1 MKGATAAAAIAVI
14 AMLAAFASP
23 VSTWLGGL
31 SVDLLLAG
39 RAFTGWEA
47 TPPRAPS
54 AVIAVDEETYRRPPF
69 AGTPKAAWPQY
80 LGEVYAGVL
89 DAGALVIGQ
98 DVVLPTS
105 LESLAPGID
114 RPYLAALARYGRGE
128 GRIVL
133 GAARHQ
139 GDVIGP
145 HRSHALVV
153 GGAANI
159 RLLNLITDPDGVAR
173 RAPVSLGETDVAP
186 GFAAELAMRAGWRG
200 QITAPHINFRR
211 NPHTTPVYS
220 LADILAC
227 IRGGDAAFLETAF
240 RDRVVLVGAVL
251 DIEDRKATSA
261 RFMGRVDSD
270 HFAPRCQFEPME
282 ALYADTAARSTIP
295 GVLVHAQIVNDL
307 LLGDSL
313 RAAPAFAT
321 IFAGGLL
328 CFVTALAGI
337 FMRPVLA
344 ITALAAAIGAAVT
357 VSVIALAANVLS
369 PILPLVG
376 ATGVAGA
383 LAYIYRF
390 VIADRDKRMI
400 RQSFGKY
407 LSPAVVDE
415 LVASGKTPEPGGE
428 AREVTIW
435 FSDLAGFTKM
445 SEGMSPED
453 LVSALNEYLS
463 VVTKIITSHRGMVD
477 KYIGDAVVGVFG
489 APLDDPHH
497 AKHALAAA
505 LACQE
510 ALAAFQ
516 AARPDWSATRIGLNT
531 GRAVVGNIG
540 SDIRLDYTVM
550 GDAVNLAARL
560 ESLNKRYG
568 LTLLASETTVKA
580 AGDRTLRPIDR
591 VQVVGRS
598 EPTTVYGLRGALSGD
613 QLATYD
619 AALEA
624 LARGEF
630 SAAASGFQSLATVDV
645 AARSMVRHVAEL
657 AVNEDDPWPGHF
669 ILDKK

>member
-1 MKGATAAAAIAVI
+1 
-14 AMLAAFASP
+14 MLAAFASP

-39 RAFTGWEA
+39 RALTGLEA
-47 TPPRAPS
+47 TPDRSPS
-54 AVIAVDEETYRRPPF
+54 VVIAIDEETYRRPPF
-69 AGTPKAAWPQY
+69 AGTPKAAWSQY
-80 LGEVYAGVL
+80 LGEAYSGVL
-89 DAGALVIGQ
+89 DAGAVVIGQ

-114 RPYLAALARYGRGE
+114 RPYLAALARYGRAG

-145 HRSHALVV
+145 HRSHELVA
-153 GGAANI
+153 GGAQNI

-173 RAPVSLGETDVAP
+173 RAPVRLGETGETP
-186 GFAAELAMRAGWRG
+186 GFAAELATRAGWRG
-200 QITAPHINFRR
+200 EAGSPFVNFRR
-211 NPHTTPVYS
+211 SPDAIPVYS

-227 IRGGDAAFLETAF
+227 VRAGDAGFLEAAF

-261 RFMGRVDSD
+261 RFMGRVDSE
-270 HFAPRCQFEPME
+270 HFAPRCRYEPME
-282 ALYADTAARSTIP
+282 ALYADTTPRSSIP
-295 GVLVHAQIVNDL
+295 GVFVHAQIVNDL
-307 LLGDSL
+307 LLDDSL
-313 RAAPAFAT
+313 RMVPAVAAIIGGWLICLMTAT
-321 IFAGGLL
+321 G
-328 CFVTALAGI
+328 GI
-337 FMRPVLA
+337 FLRPFVAIGVLGAVTGGVVIASFAALTSNTLAPVL
-344 ITALAAAIGAAVT
+344 
-357 VSVIALAANVLS
+357 
-369 PILPLVG
+369 PLLV
-376 ATGVAGA
+376 ATGLSGA

-390 VIADRDKRMI
+390 VIADKDKRMI

-415 LVASGKTPEPGGE
+415 LVASGRVPEPGGE

-445 SEGMSPED
+445 SEGMSPEE
-453 LVSALNEYLS
+453 LVTALNDYLT
-463 VVTKIITSHRGMVD
+463 VMTHIITSHRGMVD

-489 APLDDPHH
+489 APMDDPDH
-497 AKHALAAA
+497 ASNALAAA
-505 LACQE
+505 HACQA
-510 ALAAFQ
+510 ALAEFQ
-516 AARPDWSATRIGLNT
+516 AARPGWSATRIGLNT

-568 LTLLASETTVKA
+568 LTLLASGATVEA
-580 AGDRTLRPIDR
+580 AEDEMLRRIDR

-598 EPTTVYGLRGALSGD
+598 EPTTVYGLSGD
-613 QLATYD
+613 LSAAQLATYD
-619 AALEA
+619 AALSALIAGDFEA
-624 LARGEF
+624 ARAGFDSLAQVD
-630 SAAASGFQSLATVDV
+630 SAARAMAGYVGEAAGAGNSG
-645 AARSMVRHVAEL
+645 
-657 AVNEDDPWPGHF
+657 WPGF
-669 ILDKK
+669 FVLDKK